1 MERKD
6 ETVIDIWK
14 ILQLLLK
21 RLWIILLVSVI
32 GAAAAFFYTH
42 KFITPQYRASADLYV
57 NGSTS
62 IAGMELSVSSGTIQT
77 ARSLIP
83 TYSVILKSRLTLE
96 EVINRLDLPYSYGAL
111 SGRVSAAS
119 VGETEILR
127 ITVTSSDPEEARL
140 IANTIVDVL
149 PEKISKI
156 VHGSSVEVVDLAV
169 TPGAPFSPSYSS
181 NVTKG
186 FIVGLVLS
194 ALAVILLEY
203 FLHDSIEDTEWL
215 KNEFGE
221 KVPVLAAIPDANA
234 KHKKGSYGKYGK
246 YYGYYKNGYNT
257 DKKDSKDGDK
267 SDEKKD
273 SNLLVNEMADFI
285 TTESYNR
292 LRSNLEFV
300 CPVKEDGGRVIGV
313 TSANPHEGKSFTAIN
328 LGYTL
333 AKSGYRVLLLD
344 ADMRL
349 STIAKKL
356 GLPLSPGLSNI
367 LANQSGNVVHQLE
380 KHPNLS
386 VVTAGDVSPN
396 PSELLSSAAMRRLVK
411 FFSEKF
417 DFVIIDLPPVN
428 TVIDPVAISPCLDGM
443 LLVVKHSDTKKREL
457 LDALHQLEF
466 ARTNVLG
473 FIYNGYCQN
482 SGHYSRRS
490 GKYKYYKYGGYG
502 YGYGYKPVDGMNNV
516 SQTGDESKNDDAGE
530 NQK

>member
-6 ETVIDIWK
+6 ETAIDLWK

-42 KFITPQYRASADLYV
+42 KFVTPQYRASADLYV
-57 NGSTS
+57 NGTTS
-62 IAGMELSVSSGTIQT
+62 IAGMEISVNSGAIQT
-77 ARSLIP
+77 ARNLIP

-96 EVINRLDLPYSYGAL
+96 EVIERLDLSYSYGAL
-111 SGRVSAAS
+111 SGMVSAGS
-119 VGETEILR
+119 INDTEVLR
-127 ITVTSSDPEEARL
+127 ITVTSSNPEEARL

-169 TPGAPFSPSYSS
+169 TPRAPFAPSYSK
-181 NVTKG
+181 NVAKG
-186 FIVGLVLS
+186 FMIGLVLS
-194 ALAVILLEY
+194 ALAIILLEY

-221 KVPVLAAIPDANA
+221 KVPVLATIPDANA
-234 KHKKGSYGKYGK
+234 KHKKGGYGKYGK
-246 YYGYYKNGYNT
+246 YYGYYKNSYNT
-257 DKKDSKDGDK
+257 DKKNAEDK
-267 SDEKKD
+267 SGEKKD

-313 TSANPHEGKSFTAIN
+313 TSANPHEGKSFTSIN

-367 LANQSGNVVHQLE
+367 LANQSGNVVHPSG

-443 LLVVKHSDTKKREL
+443 LLVIKHSDTKKREL

-473 FIYNGYCQN
+473 FIYNGYSQS
-482 SGHYSRRS
+482 SGHYSRSS
-490 GKYKYYKYGGYG
+490 GRYKYYKYG
-502 YGYGYKPVDGMNNV
+502 YKYADSLDKV
-516 SQTGDESKNDDAGE
+516 SQTGDESKDNEAGE